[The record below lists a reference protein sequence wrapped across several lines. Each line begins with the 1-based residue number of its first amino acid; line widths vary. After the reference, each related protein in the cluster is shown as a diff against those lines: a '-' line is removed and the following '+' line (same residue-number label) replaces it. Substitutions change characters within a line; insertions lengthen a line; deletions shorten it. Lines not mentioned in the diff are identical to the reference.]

1 MNSGNQNLKKR
12 RRQIT
17 PKIFPVATFLTVG
30 QVRETNKCFYL
41 SPITGN
47 IGKCIKMVLLFTT
60 NTKNC
65 KQNNNESYDNVTLCL
80 LVVIILN

>member
-1 MNSGNQNLKKR
+1 MSP
-12 RRQIT
+12 T
-17 PKIFPVATFLTVG
+17 PKKYFQLQRFLTVG

-60 NTKNC
+60 NTNNLNC
-65 KQNNNESYDNVTLCL
+65 RQNNNESYDNVTLCL